1 MSDEKKRFVVA
12 ITGASGSVYG
22 ISIINYLSLQGYA
35 VHAILSRSGEKVM
48 KIETSLNR
56 NVLNLPGVTV
66 HDNDDIGAVVASGS
80 FKTDGMVIAPCSMR
94 TLTAGAS
101 GSASNLIQ
109 RAADVA
115 LKEGRKL
122 ILVPRETPLNRIHLE
137 NMLRALDAGAVIMPA
152 MPAFY
157 GKAKEVA
164 ELVVA
169 FAGRVLDQLGV
180 DNDLAPR
187 WEPPVTGEEPPHTG
201 EEPPHTGE
209 EPPHTGEEPPHT
221 GEEPP
226 GEEDD

>member
-1 MSDEKKRFVVA
+1 MSDEKKKFVVA

-22 ISIINYLSLQGYA
+22 ISIVNYLSLQGHA
-35 VHAILSRSGEKVM
+35 VHAIISGAGEKVM
-48 KIETSLNR
+48 KLETGLGR
-56 NVLNLPGVTV
+56 DVLDLPGVTV
-66 HDNDDIGAVVASGS
+66 HDNNDVGAVVASGS

-94 TLTAGAS
+94 TLTAVATGNS
-101 GSASNLIQ
+101 SNLIQ
-109 RAADVA
+109 RAADVT

-122 ILVPRETPLNRIHLE
+122 IVVPRETPLNRIHLQ

-180 DNDLAPR
+180 ENDLAPR
-187 WEPPVTGEEPPHTG
+187 WEPPGA
-201 EEPPHTGE
+201 
-209 EPPHTGEEPPHT
+209 
-221 GEEPP
+221 
-226 GEEDD
+226 GEED